1 MMQHF
6 KRWLTALILIPFLL
20 WVIIKGSTLLLSVLV
35 SGVAIFAIFEYL
47 DIICANDTG
56 PVSQTNRV
64 ISYAA
69 CIALVMGACLG
80 SWPILFFILALD
92 MMALCVFVLARFSTL
107 PHIFDLVARQ
117 VLGVVYIPLSLALL
131 VFIRS
136 MEDGALWLI
145 WLLIVC
151 FANDTGAL
159 YVGTFKGEHKLA
171 PQISPNKTIEGA
183 VGGLVSSVMAGL
195 IFNLI
200 FFRDLPLALT
210 GIPCAL
216 CVALTGQVG
225 DLFES
230 AMKRVG
236 HIKDSGKILPGH
248 GGMLDRIDG
257 LLLAIPVFYFF
268 AVFIL

>member
-1 MMQHF
+1 MQHF

-20 WVIIKGSTLLLSVLV
+20 WIIIKGSILSFAALV
-35 SGVAIFAIFEYL
+35 SGVSIFATLEYF

-56 PVSQTNRV
+56 PITQTTRI

-69 CIALVMGACLG
+69 CMVLVMGACLG
-80 SWPILFFILALD
+80 SWQILFFILALD
-92 MMALCVFVLARFSTL
+92 LMALCVFVLIRFSTL

-131 VFIRS
+131 VFIRNA
-136 MEDGALWLI
+136 EGGALWVI

-159 YVGTFKGEHKLA
+159 YVGTFKGKNKLA
-171 PQISPNKTIEGA
+171 PNISPNKTIEGA
-183 VGGLVSSVMAGL
+183 VGGLVISVTAGL
-195 IFNLI
+195 VFNFI
-200 FFRDLPLALT
+200 FFQDVFLALT

-216 CVALTGQVG
+216 CVALAGQVG

-268 AVFIL
+268 AVFVL